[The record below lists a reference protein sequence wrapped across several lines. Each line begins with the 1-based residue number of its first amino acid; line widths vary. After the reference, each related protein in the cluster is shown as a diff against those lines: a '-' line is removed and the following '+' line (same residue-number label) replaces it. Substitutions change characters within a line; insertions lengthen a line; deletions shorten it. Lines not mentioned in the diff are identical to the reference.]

1 MASKGVT
8 EGRDK
13 VKTSIEAGMMEV
25 DCIMGAVVL
34 ETFMLTLV
42 VMAIAELKKLCQSG
56 DL

>member
-13 VKTSIEAGMMEV
+13 VKTSMETGMMEV

-34 ETFMLTLV
+34 QTFMLTLLDM
-42 VMAIAELKKLCQSG
+42 VMVELKKFC
-56 DL
+56 